1 MKNIIASIRLSIISI
16 IGCVIIY
23 GLINLGF
30 AQIFFP
36 ESAQGSLIYNEKGE
50 VVGSSKIAQAFTSPK
65 YFKPRPSA
73 VNYNASGSG
82 GSNLG
87 PNSTKLRERAI
98 LSIAEYGATPESPL
112 PTDLATAS
120 GSGLDP
126 HISYQAAIYQIPG
139 IAKARKMSEEALQ
152 KLVDQQ
158 VFYSG
163 GLLKPSKLIN
173 VLELNIVL
181 DHNQP

>member
-1 MKNIIASIRLSIISI
+1 MKNIIASIRLSLISI
-16 IGCVIIY
+16 VGCVIIY

-36 ESAQGSLIYNEKGE
+36 ESAQGSLIHNEKGE
-50 VVGSSKIAQAFTSPK
+50 IIGSSKIAQGFTSPK

-73 VNYNASGSG
+73 VDYNASGSG
-82 GSNLG
+82 GSNLA
-87 PNSTKLRERAI
+87 PTSTKLRDRAL
-98 LSIAEYGATPESPL
+98 LSIAQYGATPESPL
-112 PTDLATAS
+112 PADLAAAS

-126 HISYQAAIYQIPG
+126 HISYQAAIYQIPA
-139 IAKARKMSEEALQ
+139 IAKARNMSEEALR
-152 KLVDQQ
+152 KIVDQQ
-158 VFYSG
+158 VTYSG

-181 DHNQP
+181 DHNQQ